1 MFRNS
6 TSPYISTPFVA
17 RARRARIVSAT
28 GALALTLALMLA
40 MAGCRESGPE
50 LPETRRDNVAEVLH
64 GVAFTDPYRWLE
76 NQQAPE
82 TRAWIETQNA
92 YAERIL
98 DLAPPAD
105 DVRARLE
112 ALYRVDAVSAPTGR
126 GGRYF
131 SAQRR
136 ADQELTVLYVRRS
149 PDGDDE
155 ILVDPHEMSADGS
168 LSVGFAAISADG
180 TRVAYSVRDGGED
193 EVEIR
198 FLDVDTGEE
207 LADVLERAR
216 YFNVSIGADLSGV
229 YYDRLTVD
237 GPRVLH
243 HVFGEDP
250 SADRIVFGRGYGPE
264 KIIFSELSSNGR
276 YLLVSVG
283 HGAAAVKN
291 ELYFRDLWTGDQ
303 VHPIVND
310 IEATFEAHIAGDT
323 LFVLTNWEAPNRRVF
338 AANLR
343 QPTPDSWTE
352 VIPEGDDAIQGIV
365 AAGGRLLVERLENV
379 QPRVTVYEPDGFP
392 VRDIPL
398 PEIGAFG
405 GVSGGRWESDELF
418 YTFSSLA
425 RPQTVYRYRV
435 SDGAQETWAELD
447 APVDPADFEIARVI
461 YASRDGTEIP
471 MLIAHRKGL
480 QRSGDNPTL
489 LTGYGGFNA
498 SVLPGFNRM
507 AVVWMEQDGVW
518 AIPSLRGGG
527 EFGEAWHRA
536 GMLENKQNVFDDFIR
551 AAEWLIAN
559 DYTRPQ
565 RLAIMGESNGGLL
578 VGAALTQRP
587 ELFAAVLCTYPL
599 LDMLRYHRFLVA
611 GYWVPEYGSSEDP
624 VQFEYLAGYSPYHR
638 VVSGTPYPAV
648 MLTTGDGD
656 TRVAPLHA
664 RKMTALLQ
672 AETGSANPVILMYD
686 TKAGHSG
693 GRPVDAV
700 IDELTAE
707 LRFLLWQVGGE

>member
-1 MFRNS
+1 MR
-6 TSPYISTPFVA
+6 T
-17 RARRARIVSAT
+17 RIVVAAA
-28 GALALTLALMLA
+28 ALALTPAL
-40 MAGCRESGPE
+40 AGCRESIPKA
-50 LPETRRDNVAEVLH
+50 PETRRDNVAEVLH
-64 GVAFTDPYRWLE
+64 GVTFTDPYRWLE
-76 NQQAPE
+76 DQQSPE

-92 YAERIL
+92 YTERIL

-112 ALYRVDAVSAPTGR
+112 ALYRVDAIAAPIGR

-136 ADQELTVLYVRRS
+136 ADQDLTVLYVRRS
-149 PDGDDE
+149 LDGDDE

-168 LSVGFAAISADG
+168 LSVEFAAISADG
-180 TRVAYSVRDGGED
+180 TRVAYTVRHGGED
-193 EVEIR
+193 EVEVR
-198 FLDVDTGEE
+198 FLDVDSGAE
-207 LADVLERAR
+207 LGDVLERAR
-216 YFNVSIGADLSGV
+216 YFNISIDADLSGV
-229 YYDRLTVD
+229 YYDRLTID

-243 HVFGEDP
+243 HIFGDDP
-250 SADRIVFGRGYGPE
+250 AADRIVFGRGYGPE
-264 KIIFSELSSNGR
+264 TIIFSALSSNGR
-276 YLLVSVG
+276 YLLVSVS

-291 ELYFRDLWTGDQ
+291 ELYFGDLWTGDQ

-310 IEATFEAHIAGDT
+310 IEATFEGHIAGDT
-323 LFVLTNWEAPNRRVF
+323 LFVLTNWEAPNGRVF

-343 QPTPDSWTE
+343 QPTPGSWTE
-352 VIPEGDDAIQGIV
+352 VIPEGSDVIEGIV
-365 AAGGRLLVERLENV
+365 VAGGRLLVERLENV
-379 QPRVTVYEPDGFP
+379 QSRLTVYEPDGFP
-392 VRDIPL
+392 VRDIPF
-398 PEIGAFG
+398 PGVGAFG
-405 GVSGGRWESDELF
+405 GLSGGTWESDELF

-425 RPQTVYRYRV
+425 RPPTVYRYRV
-435 SDGAQETWAELD
+435 SDGAQEVWAKLD
-447 APVDPADFEIARVI
+447 APVDPAEFEIARVS

-471 MLIAHRKGL
+471 MFIAHRKGL
-480 QRSGDNPTL
+480 ARSADNPTL
-489 LTGYGGFNA
+489 LTGYGGFNV
-498 SVLPGFNRM
+498 SVLPSFNRM
-507 AVVWMEQDGVW
+507 AVAWMEQGGVW
-518 AIPSLRGGG
+518 AMPSLRGGG
-527 EFGEAWHRA
+527 ELGEAWHRA
-536 GMLENKQNVFDDFIR
+536 GMLENKQNVFDDFVS

-559 DYTRPQ
+559 GYTRPR

-599 LDMLRYHRFLVA
+599 LDMLRYQRFLVA
-611 GYWVPEYGSSEDP
+611 GYWVPEYGSSENP
-624 VQFEYLAGYSPYHR
+624 AQFEYLAGYSPYHS
-638 VVSGTPYPAV
+638 VIAGTPYPAV

-672 AETGSANPVILMYD
+672 ADTASGNPVILMYD

-707 LRFLLWQVGGE
+707 LRFLLWRVGVTQAAEPATGPGR